1 MSYLEDIKAFV
12 DTLAD
17 TYLLYF
23 VGRPRGGIAKK
34 LKGTPFRKR
43 YERELRDLNENLK
56 DEYSRLLHEEEREIP
71 HKDISKLF
79 DRYLEKFESLQERY
93 SEKAN
98 WVAQRKE
105 ERDKEKL
112 KEEVA

>member
-1 MSYLEDIKAFV
+1 MESIRAYLS
-12 DTLAD
+12 TLAD

-23 VGRPRGGIAKK
+23 VAKPRASIGKK

-56 DEYSRLLHEEEREIP
+56 EEYSRLLHEEEREIP